1 MRELLERTK
10 IISEKV
16 KEVRDNPD
24 IYYIGYWV
32 DLAKQLS
39 MSPQMLY
46 KIRRRIKLKEQKK

>member
-16 KEVRDNPD
+16 KEVKDNPD

-32 DLAKQLS
+32 DLAKQLN

-46 KIRRRIKLKEQKK
+46 KIRRRIMRKELNK